1 MAALA
6 MSATRSTLLYDRD
19 ADFRETLKNVL
30 LAAGCE
36 EVESVGRLRD
46 FFVELRKGA
55 FASIVVTL
63 SRPLS
68 TAERFAALARRL
80 QPHATLLFLVSAA
93 DAPLVGDR
101 RHAYAIRERAFA
113 VLPDLTNRP
122 PPGGW
127 RH

>member
-1 MAALA
+1 MAALV
-6 MSATRSTLLYDRD
+6 MSPLGSILLYDRD

-36 EVESVGRLRD
+36 DVESVGLLRD
-46 FFVELRKGA
+46 FFVELRQGA
-55 FASIVVTL
+55 FASILVTL

-68 TAERFAALARRL
+68 SAERFAALAGRL
-80 QPHATLLFLVSAA
+80 QPHATLLFLVTAA

-113 VLPDLTNRP
+113 VLPDLANRP

>member
-1 MAALA
+1 VFV
-6 MSATRSTLLYDRD
+6 MSAILLYDRD
-19 ADFRETLKNVL
+19 ADFREALKNVL
-30 LAAGCE
+30 LAAGWE

-46 FFVELRKGA
+46 FCVELRKGA
-55 FASIVVTL
+55 FVSILVTL

-68 TAERFAALARRL
+68 SVKRFATLAARL

-113 VLPDLTNRP
+113 VLPDLADLQP
-122 PPGGW
+122 PNGRG
-127 RH
+127 H